1 MKKPKLKP
9 CPFCGG
15 KAHVNTD
22 TNWQFDFE
30 ARVFCANCEN
40 VEFSAISEES
50 PEDAENLAIETW
62 NTRVYPTEV
71 QAAIDR
77 TVAAPVRILKNYPK
91 SLEDVDSG
99 PDLYCPECDEEL
111 EGYENFC
118 PICGK
123 KLDWE
128 FGNGID

>member
-1 MKKPKLKP
+1 MKTIYITHPITGEPLDKSQCKRVITQMAAEIKYLKE
-9 CPFCGG
+9 
-15 KAHVNTD
+15 
-22 TNWQFDFE
+22 Q
-30 ARVFCANCEN
+30 
-40 VEFSAISEES
+40 
-50 PEDAENLAIETW
+50 L
-62 NTRVYPTEV
+62 TEV

-111 EGYENFC
+111 DGYENFC
-118 PICGK
+118 PICGQ